1 MPQDRTSLKVNLELV
16 GREKV
21 NVNGTQRELLRLNL
35 KEERGDWALWV
46 DDQNGFKLMQVV
58 VANNQTLVVRD

>member
-1 MPQDRTSLKVNLELV
+1 VPQDRTSLKVNLELV